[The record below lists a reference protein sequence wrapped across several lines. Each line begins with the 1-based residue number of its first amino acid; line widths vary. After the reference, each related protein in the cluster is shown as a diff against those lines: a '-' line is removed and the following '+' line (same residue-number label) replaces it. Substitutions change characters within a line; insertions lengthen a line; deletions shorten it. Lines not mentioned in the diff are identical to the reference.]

1 MAVGATFCRG
11 QPRIYEHASSALVR
25 RRSRLSLRLR
35 SLWTTVGTTFA
46 TLIALH
52 GILPGFVLRSETSI
66 HRGGIMTFSR
76 RDFVRT
82 SVLGAVAAGVGA
94 HAEVQGSAKPN
105 GAQGHASDA
114 DSFKRPIMITAH
126 NGYEYI
132 NDAYA
137 FLKNG
142 GDTLD
147 AALRVVK
154 GPEDDPKDT
163 SVGLG
168 GLPNEEG
175 VVELDSCCMH
185 GPTRRAGSVGGVR
198 NIKNVSQVAK
208 AVMTD
213 TGHVMLVG
221 EGAER
226 FAVAMGFPRENL
238 LTDHSRKI
246 WLLWKEYH
254 TTNDWWGPGL
264 ADPHWQPPRDEVS
277 KPQSELRRERY
288 RRLEEHAAALGIDP
302 ELRQEA
308 IHKVLF
314 PPTGTIHCSALN
326 EKGEISGCTTT
337 SGLAYKLP
345 GRVGDSPVIGAG
357 CYTDQDV
364 GSAGATGSGEENIK
378 VAGAHTIVENMR
390 HGMSP
395 QEAGM
400 DALKRIVRNYNNDM
414 NRLKFVDMVYYVL
427 RKDGAYSGVSL
438 WTGYEASKPHQIVV
452 HDGERRAE
460 NTKALFQGYSLDF
473 PPDPKVAPEIE
484 KQFR

>member
-1 MAVGATFCRG
+1 M
-11 QPRIYEHASSALVR
+11 
-25 RRSRLSLRLR
+25 
-35 SLWTTVGTTFA
+35 TV
-46 TLIALH
+46 
-52 GILPGFVLRSETSI
+52 
-66 HRGGIMTFSR
+66 SR
-76 RDFVRT
+76 RDFLTTAVVGSL
-82 SVLGAVAAGVGA
+82 SVGLADIASKAQDAA
-94 HAEVQGSAKPN
+94 SSKPN
-105 GAQGHASDA
+105 PESGKHPIAPGQTNA
-114 DSFKRPIMITAH
+114 RPIIVSAN
-126 NGYEYI
+126 NGFNYLD
-132 NDAYA
+132 DAYA
-137 FLKNG
+137 FLAGG

-175 VVELDSCCMH
+175 AVELDACCMH

-198 NIKNVSQVAK
+198 NIRNVSLVSK
-208 AVMTD
+208 AVMEH

-221 EGAER
+221 EGAEQ
-226 FAVAMGFPRENL
+226 FAVAVGFPRENL

-254 TTNDWWGPGL
+254 SSEDWWGPGL
-264 ADPHWQPPRDEVS
+264 ADPHWQQPEIAPET
-277 KPQSELRRERY
+277 KPQAELHQELMQERF
-288 RRLEEHAAALGIDP
+288 RRLEQRAADLGIAP
-302 ELRQEA
+302 ELREDA
-308 IHKVLF
+308 VHKVLF

-345 GRVGDSPVIGAG
+345 GRVGDSPIIGAG

-395 QEAGM
+395 LDAGM
-400 DALKRIVRNYNNDM
+400 DALKRIVRNYNGDM
-414 NRLKFVDMVYYVL
+414 AKLRFVDMTYYIL
-427 RKDGAYSGVSL
+427 RRDGAYAGVSL
-438 WTGYEASKPHQIVV
+438 WEGYEPGKPHKIAV
-452 HDGERRAE
+452 HDGTRRAE
-460 NTKALFQGYSLDF
+460 KTVALFKGFSQDF
-473 PPDPKVAPEIE
+473 PPAPKVSPEVK
-484 KQFR
+484 KQFE